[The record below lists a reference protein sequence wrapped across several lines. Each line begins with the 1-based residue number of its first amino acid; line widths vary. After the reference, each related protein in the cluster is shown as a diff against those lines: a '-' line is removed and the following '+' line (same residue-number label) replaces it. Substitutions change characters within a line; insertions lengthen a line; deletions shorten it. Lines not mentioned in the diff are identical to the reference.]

1 VVKVT
6 DAKTNT
12 SYKLAAINKTIAPS
26 QATMD
31 KVFTTADAFANANG
45 NLASFE
51 VALKKDKNLIMMR
64 ADRLT
69 ENASAVNNLANA
81 REIVRWAFDDNTSV
95 GDGSKRV
102 FEQDSQYIVA
112 YVTGKSEKDNVK
124 VEDFRQEL
132 TALVRNQL
140 KGEVVIK
147 KLANK
152 KGSLEQ
158 IAQAYGAGALVE
170 NVQDITLASGMLN
183 TAGPDAIAL
192 GHIAGLKNGKRSK
205 VFVGDNGVFIA
216 EKLSGA
222 PAPALADYSNFKNQI
237 QMMNTQR
244 SSFYI
249 NEAIKEN
256 ANIVDKRYKF
266 Y

>member
-1 VVKVT
+1 
-6 DAKTNT
+6 
-12 SYKLAAINKTIAPS
+12 
-26 QATMD
+26 M
-31 KVFTTADAFANANG
+31 G
-45 NLASFE
+45 
-51 VALKKDKNLIMMR
+51 
-64 ADRLT
+64 
-69 ENASAVNNLANA
+69 
-81 REIVRWAFDDNTSV
+81 
-95 GDGSKRV
+95 
-102 FEQDSQYIVA
+102 
-112 YVTGKSEKDNVK
+112 
-124 VEDFRQEL
+124 DFRVEL

-140 KGEVVIK
+140 KGEMIAK

-170 NVQDITLASGMLN
+170 SVQDITLANGMLN

-192 GHIAGLKNGKRSK
+192 GRIAGLKNGKRSK

-216 EKLSGA
+216 EKLSGTA
-222 PAPALADYSNFKNQI
+222 APALADYSSFKNQL